1 MCVDMYLSDI
11 GAATQSF
18 AVPPYHM
25 ISQSAYAYKGDVL
38 VDRPLDS
45 SENPHRRM
53 LDCLR
58 HRMEPFES
66 PGLNKS
72 TLSNIDDDFDRYF
85 DEGPGDHFN
94 IEDAANDCSQGTTS
108 AFEILVQFGRVCPSC
123 TISITP

>member
-18 AVPPYHM
+18 VVPPSHM
-25 ISQSAYAYKGDVL
+25 PSQSAYAYNGDVL

-45 SENPHRRM
+45 SDNRHRRM

-66 PGLNKS
+66 PRLNKS
-72 TLSNIDDDFDRYF
+72 TLSNIDADFDSYF
-85 DEGPGDHFN
+85 DEGPGDNFN
-94 IEDAANDCSQGTTS
+94 IQDAANDCFQGTTS
-108 AFEILVQFGRVCPSC
+108 TFDTCHYLC
-123 TISITP
+123 